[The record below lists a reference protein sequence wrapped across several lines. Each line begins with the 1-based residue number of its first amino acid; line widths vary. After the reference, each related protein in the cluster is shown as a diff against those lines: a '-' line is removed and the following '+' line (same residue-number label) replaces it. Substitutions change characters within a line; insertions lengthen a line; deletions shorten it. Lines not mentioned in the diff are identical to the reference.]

1 MFMKIYFHNV
11 LSKKFSVGDDFPLK
25 DNFNW
30 VFQNSNLEE
39 NIELIKENKDFV
51 NELEDF
57 E

>member
-1 MFMKIYFHNV
+1 MFMKIYFTMCFLKN
-11 LSKKFSVGDDFPLK
+11 SVGDDFPLK